1 MTKWKIKRNAL
12 VQSLFGGFSCIN
24 LVVGARLEH
33 GMDGTPAV
41 LGGVVLALISGAVIA
56 TDPKER
62 HHTNLLVWYALVLH
76 LLMTGFAMWVSF
88 HWIIVVLYFLE
99 LFLCVYIW
107 RKK

>member
-1 MTKWKIKRNAL
+1 MTKWKIKRNVL
-12 VQSLFGGFSCIN
+12 VQSLFEGFSCIN
-24 LVVGARLEH
+24 LVVGALLEH
-33 GMDGTPAV
+33 GMGRTPAV
-41 LGGVVLALISGAVIA
+41 LGGVVLTLISGAVIA

-62 HHTNLLVWYALVLH
+62 HHTNLLVWYDLVLH

-99 LFLCVYIW
+99 LALCIYFW

>member
-1 MTKWKIKRNAL
+1 MG
-12 VQSLFGGFSCIN
+12 S
-24 LVVGARLEH
+24 
-33 GMDGTPAV
+33 TPAV

-62 HHTNLLVWYALVLH
+62 HHTNLLVWNALVLH

-99 LFLCVYIW
+99 LALCVYVW
-107 RKK
+107 RKKQ